1 MTTILLSTIYI
12 LDHNFARGGSDYA
25 DQGWRSSQQDSPNL
39 EEDLA
44 FTCNYVMHVFM
55 WLSTKPN

>member
-1 MTTILLSTIYI
+1 MNDNNFVVNHI
-12 LDHNFARGGSDYA
+12 LDHNFAGGGSDYA

-44 FTCNYVMHVFM
+44 
-55 WLSTKPN
+55 